1 MIPLLLLMLTTATV
15 PLTSTIIGILRTMIT
30 ALHGIIRG
38 METIGTG
45 ITGTGTIG
53 TAIAGAILGT
63 IGIGAVLT
71 TTIIIAAITTITIP
85 IGMVTGTD
93 IITEAE
99 LISEVTMFS

>member
-1 MIPLLLLMLTTATV
+1 MLTTATV
-15 PLTSTIIGILRTMIT
+15 PLTSTTIGILRTMIT

-45 ITGTGTIG
+45 ITGTGTIGTGTIG

>member
-1 MIPLLLLMLTTATV
+1 MLTTATV

-30 ALHGIIRG
+30 AFHGIIRG

-71 TTIIIAAITTITIP
+71 TTIIAAITTITIP

>member
-1 MIPLLLLMLTTATV
+1 MLTTATV

-38 METIGTG
+38 METI
-45 ITGTGTIG
+45 GTGTIG

>member
-1 MIPLLLLMLTTATV
+1 MLTTATV

-38 METIGTG
+38 METIGIG